1 MSHINKDSLTWQ
13 LGYFFVYCNMEL
25 VRYEINVGIIPG
37 ILFGIR
43 EYHFIEDDVKE
54 KDIVLYFGMA
64 QITLTLIY
72 NK

>member
-1 MSHINKDSLTWQ
+1 
-13 LGYFFVYCNMEL
+13 MEL
-25 VRYEINVGIIPG
+25 IRYEISVGVFPG

-43 EYHFIEDDVKE
+43 EYHFIKDDVKE
-54 KDIVLYFGMA
+54 KDIVLYLGIA

>member
-1 MSHINKDSLTWQ
+1 
-13 LGYFFVYCNMEL
+13 MEL